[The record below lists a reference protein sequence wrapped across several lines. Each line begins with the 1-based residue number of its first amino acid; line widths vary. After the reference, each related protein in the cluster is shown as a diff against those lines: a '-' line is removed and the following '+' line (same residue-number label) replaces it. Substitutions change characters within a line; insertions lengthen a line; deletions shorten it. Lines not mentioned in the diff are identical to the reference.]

1 MDDWTSAL
9 ESGKQVDVIYLDLQ
23 KAFDKVP
30 HARLLS
36 KLNSYGIIGKIFENF
51 LSNRRQCVYLRGS
64 QSGWIDI
71 SSGVPQ
77 GSVLG
82 LFLFIV
88 YINDLPEVVSSDL
101 YMFADDTKLYR
112 TTSSES
118 DCDILQQD
126 LNNVMDWGKRWLTNF
141 NLHKCKSLSFG
152 IQVNIQNIY
161 SMLSDTEEDHYLD
174 RVEEERDL
182 GVLFLEVRQSH

>member
-1 MDDWTSAL
+1 M
-9 ESGKQVDVIYLDLQ
+9 
-23 KAFDKVP
+23 
-30 HARLLS
+30 R
-36 KLNSYGIIGKIFENF
+36 
-51 LSNRRQCVYLRGS
+51 LRGS
-64 QSGWIDI
+64 QSDWINI

-82 LFLFIV
+82 PFLFIV

-112 TTSSES
+112 TITSEL

-126 LNNVMDWGKRWLTNF
+126 LNNVMDWGRKWLTNF

-152 IQVNIQNIY
+152 IQVKIKNIY
-161 SMLSDTEEDHYLD
+161 SMLSNTAEDHHLE

-182 GVLFLEVRQSH
+182 GVLFSHSLKFGDHIKMIVHA